1 MFKYIFNKFSYATLV
16 LFGVVTVIFFL
27 FNVMPADPTKMM
39 LGDRDN
45 AKQLEMINE
54 KYHFDKPIHQQYF
67 LYLNDLSPISFHAD
81 PPTYDSFFPV
91 VMQNGFYCVI
101 KKPYL
106 RTSFYQKNTSV
117 SSLISSAFPN
127 TIVLAF
133 SAILISLLL
142 AIPLGVIAA
151 YNKDT
156 WIDRLI
162 SSVSVLGMSLPSF
175 LAAVLISYFF
185 AYKLGW
191 LTHLN
196 ITGSLFVVDDFGNG
210 EKLQLK
216 NLILPAITLGIRP
229 LAVIVHLTRTALIDE
244 LSSDY
249 ILLARSKGLSMRYVI
264 VFHALRNSMT
274 SVVTAASGW
283 FAGMLSGAVFVEYI
297 FGWNGLGKL
306 LVDAL
311 ISVDFPLVMGIILV
325 IATCFIII
333 NILVDLIYIWLDPR
347 VRVG

>member
-1 MFKYIFNKFSYATLV
+1 
-16 LFGVVTVIFFL
+16 
-27 FNVMPADPTKMM
+27 MPADPAKMM

-45 AKQLEMINE
+45 ARQLELINK
-54 KYHFDKPIHQQYF
+54 KYHFDQPLLKQYI
-67 LYLNDLSPISFHAD
+67 LYLRDLSPVSFHSEKPIYPSYFKIMD
-81 PPTYDSFFPV
+81 LNKYVFILK
-91 VMQNGFYCVI
+91 M
-101 KKPYL
+101 PYL
-106 RTSFYQKNTSV
+106 RTSFYQKDILV
-117 SSLISSAFPN
+117 SDLILSAFPN
-127 TIVLAF
+127 TLILASLSIF
-133 SAILISLLL
+133 FALIIGVPLGLVAAFFKDKFMDKFISLF
-142 AIPLGVIAA
+142 
-151 YNKDT
+151 
-156 WIDRLI
+156 
-162 SSVSVLGMSLPSF
+162 SVLGMSLPSF
-175 LAAVLISYFF
+175 LAAVLIGYIF
-185 AYKLGW
+185 AYKLQW
-191 LTHLN
+191 LTNLN
-196 ITGSLFVVDDFGNG
+196 ITGSLFVIDDFGSG
-210 EKLQLK
+210 ERLQLK

-249 ILLARSKGLSMRYVI
+249 ILLARSKGLSVPYVI

-347 VRVG
+347 VRVN